1 MLVPKVTDRLKEAP
15 AMVLRTVFAG
25 IGQLLMAAD
34 KVRAQLQ
41 EQLAPEP
48 HHSPAGQ
55 AESGRPQPEATGK
68 VTLLADRQ
76 GPGGQRAHTRPASPA
91 TPAAGRAPGSAAA
104 PPPAATAA
112 KPATRTARQA
122 ATKREPA
129 RPATAQPAPA
139 RRTAAKPVPA
149 RGTAKPAP
157 AKPAAA
163 EPVPAGQ
170 APAEPAPAKPAPA
183 KGTAAKPPPAR
194 RTAAKPAATKPA
206 PAKPAATKSAT
217 TPAASPAPAPPFA
230 GYDGLSVASLRARL
244 RGQGPDGVQAM
255 LAYERA
261 TAHRDDVITMYER
274 RLARLAGETG

>member
-1 MLVPKVTDRLKEAP
+1 MPIPKVTDRLKEAP

-55 AESGRPQPEATGK
+55 AESGRPQPEVAGN
-68 VTLLADRQ
+68 VTLLSDRQ
-76 GPGGQRAHTRPASPA
+76 GPGGQRAHTRSASPA

-112 KPATRTARQA
+112 KPAARTARQA

-170 APAEPAPAKPAPA
+170 APAEPAPAKPA
-183 KGTAAKPPPAR
+183 
-194 RTAAKPAATKPA
+194 
-206 PAKPAATKSAT
+206 ATKSAT
-217 TPAASPAPAPPFA
+217 TPAASPAPALPFA

>member
-55 AESGRPQPEATGK
+55 AESGRPQPEVAGN
-68 VTLLADRQ
+68 VTLLSDRQ
-76 GPGGQRAHTRPASPA
+76 GPGGQRAHTRSASPA

-112 KPATRTARQA
+112 KPAARTARQA

-170 APAEPAPAKPAPA
+170 APAEPAPAKPA
-183 KGTAAKPPPAR
+183 
-194 RTAAKPAATKPA
+194 
-206 PAKPAATKSAT
+206 ATKSAT
-217 TPAASPAPAPPFA
+217 TPAASPAPALPFA

-261 TAHRDDVITMYER
+261 TAHRDDVITMYEH

>member
-55 AESGRPQPEATGK
+55 AESGRPQPEVAGN
-68 VTLLADRQ
+68 VTLLSDRQ
-76 GPGGQRAHTRPASPA
+76 GPGGQRAHTRSASPA

-112 KPATRTARQA
+112 KPAARTARQA

-170 APAEPAPAKPAPA
+170 APAEPAPAKPA
-183 KGTAAKPPPAR
+183 
-194 RTAAKPAATKPA
+194 
-206 PAKPAATKSAT
+206 ATKSAT
-217 TPAASPAPAPPFA
+217 TPAASPAPALPFA

>member
-55 AESGRPQPEATGK
+55 AESGRPQPEVAGN
-68 VTLLADRQ
+68 VTLLSDRQ
-76 GPGGQRAHTRPASPA
+76 GPGGQRA
-91 TPAAGRAPGSAAA
+91 
-104 PPPAATAA
+104 
-112 KPATRTARQA
+112 RTARQA

-183 KGTAAKPPPAR
+183 RGTAAKPPPAR

-217 TPAASPAPAPPFA
+217 TPAASPAPALPFA

>member
-55 AESGRPQPEATGK
+55 AESGRPQPEVAGN
-68 VTLLADRQ
+68 VTLLSDRQ
-76 GPGGQRAHTRPASPA
+76 GPGGQRAHTRSASPA

-112 KPATRTARQA
+112 KPAARTARQA

-129 RPATAQPAPA
+129 RPATAQPASA

-183 KGTAAKPPPAR
+183 R
-194 RTAAKPAATKPA
+194 RTAAKPAAAKPA